1 MNRGHSL
8 CGAILLLLACIAVP
22 AQDSPSEAKPGS
34 LYGIAKNSLSG
45 EPLAHVEVW
54 LQRKIS
60 GHSYSYRHTETG
72 PDGRFSL
79 TGIEAGSYF
88 LSADRNGYH
97 RLEAPVS
104 RDLPMLS
111 LKPGENIKD
120 IVLRLE
126 PDAIIAGRVV
136 DANGMPMERVKVEA
150 LGHTGS
156 IPNETDDRGEF
167 AVGGLHPGQYL
178 LRASLRRFR
187 LFRPPEVRKDGSI
200 GVNYDVAYFPSSKT
214 FRGAVPVRV
223 QAGRETEV
231 EIRMLPA
238 PVLHISG
245 EVSVET
251 GGRRPEVKLENRW
264 DDPRTCDI
272 DEKGAFTFARVPAG
286 RYQLYAENWINDTYL
301 RSAPVLVDVAN
312 DSIEGIHLSLLP
324 QVVLTGH
331 IVDGDW
337 KRMRALIKK
346 REHKGTLEI
355 RLESFGFFVPQSR
368 YTSAL
373 SDDGGFEIKNL
384 SPGRYYVTMTGGL
397 TDFYLKSLQIGD
409 LQFHDET
416 LEIGEGPVQQ
426 EMLIELGD
434 DGAEVTGIVRD
445 EKGAVSGAVV
455 VLLIEDASFPAI
467 ADAVRSSEDGTYA
480 IYGIAPGKYKL
491 LALSTKY
498 AEPFLTDEELE
509 LDRNV
514 TEKLDVRQSDRITQ
528 DLKMVGQY

>member
-1 MNRGHSL
+1 M
-8 CGAILLLLACIAVP
+8 AAP
-22 AQDSPSEAKPGS
+22 AQDSPSDAKPGS

-60 GHSYSYRHTETG
+60 GHFYSYRHTATG

-88 LSADRNGYH
+88 LSATRNGYH
-97 RLEAPVS
+97 RVEAQVS
-104 RDLPMLS
+104 RDLTMLS
-111 LKPGENIKD
+111 LKPGENIND

-126 PDAIIAGRVV
+126 PDAIISGRVV
-136 DANGMPMERVKVEA
+136 DADGMPMERVKVEA

-156 IPNETDDRGEF
+156 IPDETDDRGEF
-167 AVGGLHPGQYL
+167 AVGGLRPGSYL
-178 LRASLRRFR
+178 LRASLRRFH
-187 LFRPPEVRKDGSI
+187 PPEVRKDGSR

-214 FRGAVPVRV
+214 ARGAVPVRV
-223 QAGRETEV
+223 QPGRETDV

-251 GGRRPEVKLENRW
+251 GGRWPEVKLENW
-264 DDPRTCDI
+264 SDDPRTCDI

-286 RYQLYAENWINDTYL
+286 RYRLYAENWINDTYL

-331 IVDGDW
+331 IVDEDW
-337 KRMRALIKK
+337 KRMQALIKE

-355 RLESFGFFVPQSR
+355 RLESFGFFLPQSA

-373 SDDGGFEIKNL
+373 SDDGRFEIKDL
-384 SPGRYYVTMTGGL
+384 YPGRYYVAMTGGQ

-409 LQFHDET
+409 LQFHDGT
-416 LEIGEGPVQQ
+416 LEIGEGPVQR

-434 DGAEVTGIVRD
+434 DGAEVAGIVLD
-445 EKGAVSGAVV
+445 EKGAVSGALV
-455 VLLIEDASFPAI
+455 VLLVEDASFPAI

-480 IYGIAPGKYKL
+480 MYGIAPGKYKL

-498 AEPFLTDEELE
+498 AFLTDEELE

-514 TEKLDVRQSDRITQ
+514 TEKLEVRESDRITQ
-528 DLKMVGQY
+528 DLKMGGQY